1 MFSKKLRTILVLPLS
16 LILFMLLLVIL
27 LNVLIQKPS
36 IQRYLLRQLSDA
48 IGYEVQAGKIELS
61 FREGVGISAPDLE
74 ARSKTGPEN
83 IAASRL
89 TATLDAGELI
99 RGRIVPTRISL
110 YQPKME
116 LPAVGSRERCE
127 SGPSST
133 QRSGPL
139 SNLDYVRIFRK
150 ILDQIPLEFPSF
162 SLKDARVSIN
172 NLPYTLEDLNVD
184 LSPDGKDPSRILVQL
199 KGNICHGGG
208 KVPFTLYGSISQG
221 MKLQDAFLGEL
232 KLETG
237 QVPLDWVPWP
247 RCLPVKKG
255 NVKLKMDIKGGI
267 EGPVSVDG
275 RVTATNLDFLI
286 VASGDKK
293 AFHFDKI
300 NFAFK
305 SVYSKSSLEVTS
317 LHMVGPDFS
326 VTSRGKLDFQD
337 ISSPF
342 LDMKAEAPLM
352 PLKTFKRIFPGS
364 LLPLWVENQLFPLF
378 KGGHVSV
385 GLLSLKGTLNQ
396 IENLDLAKN
405 AKALSLR
412 ITCKN
417 LEALSEKGALPF
429 NGTSGNL
436 SITDGALFVSEVR
449 ANFGRSSVKEASL
462 AVNSLYVDAPI
473 FGVSITG
480 TFDLQDLLRQKD
492 IDLIPVWIRSRLR
505 GFESTTGKLTSH
517 MVLRYEDSWE
527 HLKILKGE
535 LTFNNCSIV
544 HQDLFLPLFLDNAVI
559 KIKGAKETQ
568 FQGTGLWGKSGFQAK
583 GLVETS
589 LAAGNAR
596 VTLQADMNEWRDR
609 FIQRHPLP
617 LKFASPVH
625 CELSLSK
632 SQDRWSFRGEVDL
645 DGVALETRSFSIGP
659 SGKPGRISFAGKLH
673 PNQKVDFDDLRC
685 HVGDSS
691 IALSGHYD
699 LKDRDSL
706 KLRISTERLSLEDLG
721 IQPKGRHPG
730 PKGILKCQAEL
741 KTSLESPVET
751 WANGDLEGQGI
762 SFALSNLAL
771 PIKDC
776 DFKLRLSGKHA
787 RIDFMNMQL
796 GSSAIH
802 LRGNLTGWHSIRG
815 DLSINAKYLDLSEL
829 KVFQSGP
836 KSQDETSLL
845 ARLLKG
851 SDVQLRTKIDK
862 GRFQSIEFGPLYA
875 QCVLRSGD
883 LLIER
888 SKLKTKHTVLTGK
901 GRINTGRNAKIA
913 FSSHIKM
920 TKQPLEDIFRTF
932 GLKSPYLEGE
942 LTSECL
948 LFVEGRNKKELISS
962 LTGSANVLAERGKI
976 RKSHTIYKV
985 LEFLSLQNI
994 FKKRPQSLSK
1004 EGLYFE
1010 NIEGHLTFDK
1020 GILATRNLVMKSPVF
1035 NAVSKGKIDLN
1046 REWVDIDLGAQPLG
1060 TIDSMVSGIPIVSYL
1075 LTGEK
1080 KSMIIYYFKAEGPLS
1095 NPEVQYVPL
1104 ANLDDGMLGFFKRLF
1119 FTPGRMFEDL
1129 SNMSKDFAKKG
1140 IPLPDD
1146 SLSPAADMGP

>member
-16 LILFMLLLVIL
+16 LILFLLLLVVL
-27 LNVLIQKPS
+27 LNALIQKPS
-36 IQRYLLRQLSDA
+36 IQRYLLGQISDA
-48 IGYEVQAGKIELS
+48 IGYELQAGKIEFS
-61 FREGVGISAPDLE
+61 FREGLGINAPDLE
-74 ARSKTGPEN
+74 ARSRTGQEK

-89 TATLDAGELI
+89 MATLDAGELI

-116 LPAVGSRERCE
+116 LPAVSFRERAE

-133 QRSGPL
+133 QRRNPI
-139 SNLDYVRIFRK
+139 SNLDYFRILRK

-162 SLKDARVSIN
+162 SLKDARISIN
-172 NLPYTLEDLNVD
+172 NLPFTLEGLNVD
-184 LSPDGKDPSRILVQL
+184 LSPEGKDPSRILVQL
-199 KGNICHGGG
+199 KGNVCHGGV
-208 KVPFTLYGSISQG
+208 KVPFTLYGSISEG

-255 NVKLKMDIKGGI
+255 SVKLKMDIKGGI

-275 RVTATNLDFLI
+275 RVTATNTDFLI

-300 NFAFK
+300 NLAFK
-305 SVYSKSSLEVTS
+305 CIYSKSSLEVKS
-317 LHMVGPDFS
+317 LHMIGPDFS

-337 ISSPF
+337 ISSPY

-352 PLKTFKRIFPGS
+352 PLKTFKRLFPGS
-364 LLPLWVENQLFPLF
+364 LLRLWVENQLFPLF
-378 KGGHVSV
+378 KGGQVSV
-385 GLLSLKGTLNQ
+385 DLLSLKGTLNE

-417 LEALSEKGALPF
+417 LEALSEKGGLPF
-429 NGTSGNL
+429 KGTTGNL
-436 SITDGALFVSEVR
+436 SITDGSLFVSGVR
-449 ANFGRSSVKEASL
+449 ASFGRSSVKEASL
-462 AVNSLYVDAPI
+462 AVNSLYVDAPT

-480 TFDLQDLLRQKD
+480 TFDLQDLLRQQD
-492 IDLIPVWIRSRLR
+492 NDLIPTEIRSRLR
-505 GFESTTGKLTSH
+505 GFESATGELSSH
-517 MVLRYEDSWE
+517 VVLRYEEPWK
-527 HLKILKGE
+527 HPKILKGE
-535 LTFNNCSIV
+535 LTFKNCSIV
-544 HQDLFLPLFLDNAVI
+544 HKDLFLPLLLDNAVI
-559 KIKGAKETQ
+559 KIKGKKETQ

-589 LAAGNAR
+589 LSGGNAR
-596 VTLQADMNEWRDR
+596 LTLRADMNEWRDR
-609 FIQRHPLP
+609 FIQDYPLP
-617 LKFASPVH
+617 LRFAGPVQ
-625 CELSLSK
+625 CDLSLSK
-632 SQDRWSFRGEVDL
+632 RQDLWSFRGEADL

-659 SGKPGRISFAGKLH
+659 PGKPGRISFAGKLH
-673 PNQKVDFDDLRC
+673 PKQKVDFDDLRFQ
-685 HVGDSS
+685 VGDSS
-691 IALSGHYD
+691 IALSGQYD

-706 KLRISTERLSLEDLG
+706 RLKISTERLSLQDLV
-721 IQPKGRHPG
+721 IQPKGKHPG
-730 PKGILKCQAEL
+730 PKGILKCQAEV
-741 KTSLESPVET
+741 KTSLKSPMET

-762 SFALSNLAL
+762 SFVPSNPAL

-776 DFKLRLSGKHA
+776 NFKLRLSGKNA
-787 RIDFMNMQL
+787 RIDSMNMQL
-796 GSSAIH
+796 GRSVIR
-802 LRGNLTGWHSIRG
+802 LQGNLTGWHPIKG
-815 DLSINAKYLDLSEL
+815 DLSITARYLDLSEF
-829 KVFQSGP
+829 KAF
-836 KSQDETSLL
+836 KSDSKSRDETSLQ

-851 SDVQLRTKIDK
+851 SDVRLRTKVDK
-862 GRFQSIEFGPLYA
+862 GRFQSVEFGPLYA

-888 SKLKTKHTVLTGK
+888 SKLKTNHTVLTGK
-901 GRINTGRNAKIA
+901 GRINAGSNAKVT

-948 LFVEGRNKKELISS
+948 LFVEGRNKKELILS

-976 RKSHTIYKV
+976 RKSHVIFKV
-985 LEFLSLQNI
+985 LEFLSLQNV
-994 FKKRPQSLSK
+994 FKKRPESLSK

-1020 GILATRNLVMKSPVF
+1020 GVLATRNLVMRSPVF
-1035 NAVSKGKIDLN
+1035 NVVSKGKIDLN

-1060 TIDSMVSGIPIVSYL
+1060 SIDSVVTGIPIVSYL
-1075 LTGEK
+1075 LAGEK
-1080 KSMIIYYFKAEGPLS
+1080 KSIVIYYFKAEGPLG

-1104 ANLDDGMLGFFKRLF
+1104 TNLDDGMLGFFKRLF
-1119 FTPGRMFEDL
+1119 STPGRMFEDL
-1129 SNMSKDFAKKG
+1129 SNMSRDFAKKG

-1146 SLSPAADMGP
+1146 VLTPGADMGP